1 MSQHTLKCRFEV
13 REDLWPGTCSFF
25 RDNAADTYVIPI
37 HGNETGQRQRRW
49 RGDSGQD
56 GSCRGEG
63 LFSHCSH
70 TRFCSVSHHK
80 PLQAYMMGLYL
91 CSTAWEHGR
100 ARLELGRRDNYATVR
115 RGDGDLQKNR
125 ESKSHSRGNLEINPV
140 LCTEGIA
147 SWD

>member
-1 MSQHTLKCRFEV
+1 
-13 REDLWPGTCSFF
+13 
-25 RDNAADTYVIPI
+25 
-37 HGNETGQRQRRW
+37 
-49 RGDSGQD
+49 
-56 GSCRGEG
+56 
-63 LFSHCSH
+63 
-70 TRFCSVSHHK
+70 
-80 PLQAYMMGLYL
+80 MGLYL

-147 SWD
+147 SETSCETEREGKNVWVTEWVMILSIEIKVEEPVCLWKG